1 MARRFDKHSNKTQ
14 GQQEERAE
22 DGLGQANEPT
32 LCNEFGSKGTAAYSQ
47 GPSTKLFG
55 TGNGFKAATSVEGSS
70 LKTINH

>member
-22 DGLGQANEPT
+22 DGLGQTNEPT

-47 GPSTKLFG
+47 GLNTKLLE
-55 TGNGFKAATSVEGSS
+55 TGNGFTTVTSVGGSS
-70 LKTINH
+70 LKTTNH